1 MSADKP
7 FTKENLDGYLRELA
21 KEFRKKNGN
30 KMSAEII
37 LIGGASIL
45 INYGFREMT
54 YDMDAIIKS
63 SGAMKEAINTVG
75 DRLELPVG
83 WLNTDFAN
91 TKSYTPRLVEYSKYY
106 KTFANILQVRTVS
119 AEYLVAMKLMAGRQ
133 YKNDLSDIV
142 GILIEQEERKKPLS
156 FEVIQKAIVDL
167 YDSYDKVPEDSRV
180 FMEAIYN
187 KEDLHDF
194 YRQCRE
200 IEQENKDT
208 LVGFQENYPGVLNG
222 DNLADVLKAARAKKE
237 AQAIEKAVENATME
251 QVVEA
256 AKIANAHDFIMDTE
270 KGYDTNI
277 GDRGGKLSGGQRQ
290 RISIARAILKN
301 PPILILDEATSA
313 LDTESERLVQ
323 EALERLM
330 KTRTTIAIAH
340 RLSTIRN
347 ADEIC
352 VLYEGEIVERGRH
365 EELLAKDGY
374 YKKLNDMQSLG

>member
-63 SGAMKEAINTVG
+63 SGAMNEAINTVG

-222 DNLADVLKAARAKKE
+222 DNLADVLKAARAKK
-237 AQAIEKAVENATME
+237 QEK
-251 QVVEA
+251 
-256 AKIANAHDFIMDTE
+256 KE
-270 KGYDTNI
+270 K
-277 GDRGGKLSGGQRQ
+277 
-290 RISIARAILKN
+290 
-301 PPILILDEATSA
+301 
-313 LDTESERLVQ
+313 
-323 EALERLM
+323 
-330 KTRTTIAIAH
+330 
-340 RLSTIRN
+340 
-347 ADEIC
+347 
-352 VLYEGEIVERGRH
+352 
-365 EELLAKDGY
+365 
-374 YKKLNDMQSLG
+374 

>member
-187 KEDLHDF
+187 KENLHDF

-222 DNLADVLKAARAKKE
+222 DNLADVLKAARAKK
-237 AQAIEKAVENATME
+237 QEK
-251 QVVEA
+251 
-256 AKIANAHDFIMDTE
+256 KE
-270 KGYDTNI
+270 K
-277 GDRGGKLSGGQRQ
+277 
-290 RISIARAILKN
+290 
-301 PPILILDEATSA
+301 
-313 LDTESERLVQ
+313 
-323 EALERLM
+323 
-330 KTRTTIAIAH
+330 
-340 RLSTIRN
+340 
-347 ADEIC
+347 
-352 VLYEGEIVERGRH
+352 
-365 EELLAKDGY
+365 
-374 YKKLNDMQSLG
+374 

>member
-7 FTKENLDGYLRELA
+7 FTKENLDSYLRELA

-167 YDSYDKVPEDSRV
+167 YDSYDKIPEESKV
-180 FMEAIYN
+180 FMEAVYN

-208 LVGFQENYPGVLNG
+208 LVEFQENYPGVLNG
-222 DNLADVLKAARAKKE
+222 NNLADVLKAARAKK
-237 AQAIEKAVENATME
+237 QEK
-251 QVVEA
+251 
-256 AKIANAHDFIMDTE
+256 KE
-270 KGYDTNI
+270 K
-277 GDRGGKLSGGQRQ
+277 
-290 RISIARAILKN
+290 
-301 PPILILDEATSA
+301 
-313 LDTESERLVQ
+313 
-323 EALERLM
+323 
-330 KTRTTIAIAH
+330 
-340 RLSTIRN
+340 
-347 ADEIC
+347 
-352 VLYEGEIVERGRH
+352 
-365 EELLAKDGY
+365 
-374 YKKLNDMQSLG
+374 

>member
-7 FTKENLDGYLRELA
+7 FTKENLDSYLRELA

-167 YDSYDKVPEDSRV
+167 YDSYDKIPEESKV
-180 FMEAIYN
+180 FMETVYN

-208 LVGFQENYPGVLNG
+208 LVEFQENYPGVLNG
-222 DNLADVLKAARAKKE
+222 DNLADVLKAARAKK
-237 AQAIEKAVENATME
+237 QEK
-251 QVVEA
+251 
-256 AKIANAHDFIMDTE
+256 KE
-270 KGYDTNI
+270 K
-277 GDRGGKLSGGQRQ
+277 
-290 RISIARAILKN
+290 
-301 PPILILDEATSA
+301 
-313 LDTESERLVQ
+313 
-323 EALERLM
+323 
-330 KTRTTIAIAH
+330 
-340 RLSTIRN
+340 
-347 ADEIC
+347 
-352 VLYEGEIVERGRH
+352 
-365 EELLAKDGY
+365 
-374 YKKLNDMQSLG
+374 

>member
-7 FTKENLDGYLRELA
+7 FTKENLDSYLRELA

-106 KTFANILQVRTVS
+106 KTFANILQVGTVS

-222 DNLADVLKAARAKKE
+222 DNLADVLKAARAKK
-237 AQAIEKAVENATME
+237 QEK
-251 QVVEA
+251 
-256 AKIANAHDFIMDTE
+256 
-270 KGYDTNI
+270 
-277 GDRGGKLSGGQRQ
+277 
-290 RISIARAILKN
+290 
-301 PPILILDEATSA
+301 
-313 LDTESERLVQ
+313 
-323 EALERLM
+323 
-330 KTRTTIAIAH
+330 
-340 RLSTIRN
+340 
-347 ADEIC
+347 
-352 VLYEGEIVERGRH
+352 
-365 EELLAKDGY
+365 
-374 YKKLNDMQSLG
+374 

>member
-7 FTKENLDGYLRELA
+7 FTKENLDSYLRELA

-119 AEYLVAMKLMAGRQ
+119 AEYLVAMKLMACRQ

-167 YDSYDKVPEDSRV
+167 YDSYDKIPEESKV
-180 FMEAIYN
+180 FMEAVYN

-208 LVGFQENYPGVLNG
+208 LVEFQENYPGVLNG
-222 DNLADVLKAARAKKE
+222 DNLADVLKAARAKK
-237 AQAIEKAVENATME
+237 QEK
-251 QVVEA
+251 
-256 AKIANAHDFIMDTE
+256 KE
-270 KGYDTNI
+270 K
-277 GDRGGKLSGGQRQ
+277 
-290 RISIARAILKN
+290 
-301 PPILILDEATSA
+301 
-313 LDTESERLVQ
+313 
-323 EALERLM
+323 
-330 KTRTTIAIAH
+330 
-340 RLSTIRN
+340 
-347 ADEIC
+347 
-352 VLYEGEIVERGRH
+352 
-365 EELLAKDGY
+365 
-374 YKKLNDMQSLG
+374 